1 MSGRGRLAL
10 LSAVAALVAAPTALA
25 VRPSD
30 EPPARLPLPTA
41 SQQQD
46 ELARLA
52 ALNHPI
58 GCSGGNERVV
68 ALTFD
73 DGPGIYTRRI
83 IRVLRRFHA
92 RATFFVV
99 GNRLQYWPSLPRQEA
114 RVGVVENHTWS
125 HPLLPALPTFVQWL
139 ELSLTQRALTAATGR
154 VPRLFRP
161 PYEARSP
168 ETDRIA
174 RSLGLLDVLWTVDA
188 GDSVRGASVR
198 RVERTVIAGLRPGA
212 IVLMHDLHH
221 VTLSALPEVLRAA
234 QRRHLQV
241 VTVPE
246 LLALDPPAPDHHC
259 PIGGD

>member
-1 MSGRGRLAL
+1 VSARGRLAL
-10 LSAVAALVAAPTALA
+10 VSAAVALAAAPPAFA
-25 VRPSD
+25 VRPG
-30 EPPARLPLPTA
+30 ENTPVRLPLPTVA
-41 SQQQD
+41 QQTD

-52 ALNHPI
+52 TLRHPI

-114 RVGVVENHTWS
+114 HVGVVENHTWS
-125 HPLLPALPTFVQWL
+125 HPLLPALPPFLQWL
-139 ELSLTQRALTAATGR
+139 ELSLTQRALTASTQRA
-154 VPRLFRP
+154 PQLFRP

-188 GDSVRGASVR
+188 GDSVPGASVGK
-198 RVERTVIAGLRPGA
+198 VERTAIAGLRPGA
-212 IVLMHDLHH
+212 IVLMHDLHR
-221 VTLSALPEVLRAA
+221 VTLAALPEVLRAA

-246 LLALDPPAPDHHC
+246 LFALDPPAPDHHC
-259 PIGGD
+259 PIGAD